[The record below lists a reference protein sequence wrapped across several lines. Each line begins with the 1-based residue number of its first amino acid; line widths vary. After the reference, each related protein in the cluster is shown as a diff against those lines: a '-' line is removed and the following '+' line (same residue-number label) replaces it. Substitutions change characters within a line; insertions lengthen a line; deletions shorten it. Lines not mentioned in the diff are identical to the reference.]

1 MKKILVLN
9 DDQDTMSL
17 IEIWLERKGYD
28 VKFTAN
34 KKEEINLVES
44 FSPTLI
50 IIDILQLETLLAIR
64 HIPEYKNVP
73 MLLMTGQDLGDFNDN
88 LPVDNFIEKPFDI
101 ALFERKIN
109 NLVEDN
115 VAA

>member
-9 DDQDTMSL
+9 DDPDTMTL

-34 KKEEINLVES
+34 KKEAIHLVGS

-64 HIPEYKNVP
+64 HIPEYKKVR
-73 MLLMTGQDLGDFNDN
+73 MLLMTGQPLGDLNDN
-88 LPVDNFIEKPFDI
+88 LPIDDFIEKPFDMD
-101 ALFERKIN
+101 LFEGKIN
-109 NLVEDN
+109 NLMEDD